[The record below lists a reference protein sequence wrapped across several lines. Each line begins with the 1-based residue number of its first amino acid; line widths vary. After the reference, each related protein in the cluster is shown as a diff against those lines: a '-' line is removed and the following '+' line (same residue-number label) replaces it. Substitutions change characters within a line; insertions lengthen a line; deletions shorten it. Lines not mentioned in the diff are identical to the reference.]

1 MERKLIVFM
10 NESRIHKEI
19 LDQLLAYYKMNA
31 QYRNLDDKIIKSH
44 CETKKALD
52 NAINNDIENAT
63 IYTYDTSSLSFDLT
77 RYGFDLYV
85 CAWVSEINK
94 KVYYKYL
101 KTYNKTKKIP
111 KFIRNILG
119 IECSNVVKMAITEEL
134 KTLKIY
140 EHMPEI
146 SKDLRYGHNLS
157 KLLLGGLFNGAIM
170 NSDNQDLATIF
181 EDDII
186 VYPKDDII
194 VYPTRFVS
202 KVVLTERP
210 YKNYMNFIK
219 LV

>member
-10 NESRIHKEI
+10 NESGIHKSI
-19 LDQLLAYYKMNA
+19 LDHSLAESDEI
-31 QYRNLDDKIIKSH
+31 YRSLDDKIIKSH
-44 CETKKALD
+44 CETKKAID
-52 NAINNDIENAT
+52 NVINNNIENAT

-85 CAWVSEINK
+85 CAWVSKINK
-94 KVYYKYL
+94 KFYYEQL
-101 KTYNKTKKIP
+101 KIYNKTKKIP

-119 IECSNVVKMAITEEL
+119 IECSNVVKKAITEEL
-134 KTLKIY
+134 KLLKIC

-146 SKDLRYGHNLS
+146 DKDLRYGHNLS

-170 NSDNQDLATIF
+170 DSDQDLATIF
-181 EDDII
+181 EDDIT
-186 VYPKDDII
+186 

-210 YKNYMNFIK
+210 DENYMNFIK

>member
-44 CETKKALD
+44 CETKKAID
-52 NAINNDIENAT
+52 NVINNDIENAT

-111 KFIRNILG
+111 KFIRNVLG
-119 IECSNVVKMAITEEL
+119 IECSNVVKMAITEGL
-134 KTLKIY
+134 KLLKIY

>member
-10 NESRIHKEI
+10 NESRSHKAV
-19 LDQLLAYYKMNA
+19 LDQLLADHKMDV

-44 CETKKALD
+44 CETKKAID
-52 NAINNDIENAT
+52 NVINNDIENAT

-85 CAWVSEINK
+85 CAWVSKINK
-94 KVYYKYL
+94 KIYYEYL

-119 IECSNVVKMAITEEL
+119 IECSNVVKMAVTEEL
-134 KTLKIY
+134 KSLKIC

-146 SKDLRYGHNLS
+146 DKDLRYGHNLS
-157 KLLLGGLFNGAIM
+157 KLLLGGLFNDAIM
-170 NSDNQDLATIF
+170 NSNNQNLATMF
-181 EDDII
+181 EDNTT
-186 VYPKDDII
+186 VYP
-194 VYPTRFVS
+194 VRFIS

-210 YKNYMNFIK
+210 DKNHMNFIK

>member
-44 CETKKALD
+44 CETKKAID
-52 NAINNDIENAT
+52 NVINNDIENAT

-85 CAWVSEINK
+85 CAWVSKINK
-94 KVYYKYL
+94 NFYYEQL
-101 KTYNKTKKIP
+101 KIYNKTKKIP

-119 IECSNVVKMAITEEL
+119 IECSNVVKMAITEGL
-134 KTLKIY
+134 KLLKIY

-157 KLLLGGLFNGAIM
+157 KLLLGGLFNDAIM

-181 EDDII
+181 EDDIT
-186 VYPKDDII
+186 VYPA
-194 VYPTRFVS
+194 RFIS
-202 KVVLTERP
+202 KVVLTEHP
-210 YKNYMNFIK
+210 DKNYMNFIK

>member
-10 NESRIHKEI
+10 NESGNYKAI
-19 LDQLLAYYKMNA
+19 LDHSLGDCNLDKI
-31 QYRNLDDKIIKSH
+31 YRSLDDKIIKSH
-44 CETKKALD
+44 CETKKAID
-52 NAINNDIENAT
+52 NVINNDIENAT

-85 CAWVSEINK
+85 CAWVSKIDKNF
-94 KVYYKYL
+94 YYEQL
-101 KTYNKTKKIP
+101 KIYNKTKKIP

-119 IECSNVVKMAITEEL
+119 IECSNAVKKAITEEL
-134 KTLKIY
+134 KSLKIY

-157 KLLLGGLFNGAIM
+157 KLLLGGLFNDAIM

-181 EDDII
+181 EDDIT
-186 VYPKDDII
+186 VYPA
-194 VYPTRFVS
+194 RFIS
-202 KVVLTERP
+202 KVVLTEHP
-210 YKNYMNFIK
+210 DKNYMNFIK

>member
-10 NESRIHKEI
+10 NESRIHKAI
-19 LDQLLAYYKMNA
+19 LDQLLTYNKMDT

-44 CETKKALD
+44 CETKKAID
-52 NAINNDIENAT
+52 NVINNDIENAT

-85 CAWVSEINK
+85 CAWVSKIDK
-94 KVYYKYL
+94 KAYYEYL

-119 IECSNVVKMAITEEL
+119 IECSNVVKMAITEGL
-134 KTLKIY
+134 KLLKIY

-186 VYPKDDII
+186 VYPA
-194 VYPTRFVS
+194 RFVS
-202 KVVLTERP
+202 KVVLTERLD
-210 YKNYMNFIK
+210 KNYMNFIK

>member
-10 NESRIHKEI
+10 NESGNHKAI
-19 LDQLLAYYKMNA
+19 LDHSLDDCNLDKI
-31 QYRNLDDKIIKSH
+31 YRSLDDKIIKSH
-44 CETKKALD
+44 CETKKAID
-52 NAINNDIENAT
+52 NVINNNIENAT

-85 CAWVSEINK
+85 CAWVSKINK
-94 KVYYKYL
+94 NFYYEQL
-101 KTYNKTKKIP
+101 KIYNKTKKIP
-111 KFIRNILG
+111 KFIHDILG

-157 KLLLGGLFNGAIM
+157 KLLLGGLFNDAIM

-181 EDDII
+181 EDDIT
-186 VYPKDDII
+186 VYPA
-194 VYPTRFVS
+194 RFIS
-202 KVVLTERP
+202 KVVLTEHP
-210 YKNYMNFIK
+210 DKNYMNFIK

>member
-10 NESRIHKEI
+10 NESRNHI
-19 LDQLLAYYKMNA
+19 LDQLSADHKSDEI
-31 QYRNLDDKIIKSH
+31 YRSLDDKIIKSH
-44 CETKKALD
+44 CETKKAID
-52 NAINNDIENAT
+52 NVINNNIENAT

-94 KVYYKYL
+94 KFYYERL
-101 KTYNKTKKIP
+101 KIYNKTKKIP

-134 KTLKIY
+134 KLLKIY

-146 SKDLRYGHNLS
+146 NKDLRYGHNLS
-157 KLLLGGLFNGAIM
+157 KLLLGGLFNDAIM

-181 EDDII
+181 EDDIT
-186 VYPKDDII
+186 VYP
-194 VYPTRFVS
+194 VRFAS

-210 YKNYMNFIK
+210 DKNYMHFIK

>member
-10 NESRIHKEI
+10 NESGIHKSI
-19 LDQLLAYYKMNA
+19 LDHSLAESDEI
-31 QYRNLDDKIIKSH
+31 YRSLDDKIIKSH
-44 CETKKALD
+44 CETMKAID
-52 NAINNDIENAT
+52 NVINNNIENAT

-85 CAWVSEINK
+85 CAWVSKIDK
-94 KVYYKYL
+94 KAYYEYL

-119 IECSNVVKMAITEEL
+119 IECSNVVKMAITEGL
-134 KTLKIY
+134 KLLKIY

-186 VYPKDDII
+186 VYP
-194 VYPTRFVS
+194 TRFVS

-210 YKNYMNFIK
+210 DKNYMNFIK

>member
-10 NESRIHKEI
+10 NESGIHKSI
-19 LDQLLAYYKMNA
+19 LDHSLAESDEI
-31 QYRNLDDKIIKSH
+31 YRSLDDKIIKSH
-44 CETKKALD
+44 CETKKAID
-52 NAINNDIENAT
+52 NVINNNIENAT

-77 RYGFDLYV
+77 HYGFELYV
-85 CAWVSEINK
+85 CAWVSKINK
-94 KVYYKYL
+94 NFYYKYL

-119 IECSNVVKMAITEEL
+119 IECSNVVKMTNIEEL
-134 KTLKIY
+134 KSLKIY

-146 SKDLRYGHNLS
+146 NKDLRYGHNLS
-157 KLLLGGLFNGAIM
+157 KLLLGGLFNDAIM
-170 NSDNQDLATIF
+170 NSDQDLAAIF
-181 EDDII
+181 EDDIT
-186 VYPKDDII
+186 

-210 YKNYMNFIK
+210 DENYMNFIK

>member
-10 NESRIHKEI
+10 NESGNHKAI
-19 LDQLLAYYKMNA
+19 LDHSLDDCNLDKI
-31 QYRNLDDKIIKSH
+31 YRSLDDKIIKSH
-44 CETKKALD
+44 CETKKAID
-52 NAINNDIENAT
+52 NVINNNIENAT

-85 CAWVSEINK
+85 CAWVSKINK
-94 KVYYKYL
+94 NFYYEQL
-101 KTYNKTKKIP
+101 KIYNKTKKIP
-111 KFIRNILG
+111 KFIRDILG

-157 KLLLGGLFNGAIM
+157 KLLLGGLFNDAIM

-181 EDDII
+181 EDDIT
-186 VYPKDDII
+186 VYPA
-194 VYPTRFVS
+194 RFIS
-202 KVVLTERP
+202 KVVLTEHP
-210 YKNYMNFIK
+210 DKNYMNFIK

>member
-1 MERKLIVFM
+1 MMERKLIVFM
-10 NESRIHKEI
+10 NESGNHKAI
-19 LDQLLAYYKMNA
+19 LDHSLDDCNLDKI
-31 QYRNLDDKIIKSH
+31 YRSLDDKIIKSH
-44 CETKKALD
+44 CETKKAID
-52 NAINNDIENAT
+52 NVINNDIENAT

-85 CAWVSEINK
+85 CAWVSKINK
-94 KVYYKYL
+94 NFYYEQL
-101 KTYNKTKKIP
+101 KIYNKTKKIP
-111 KFIRNILG
+111 KFIRDILG

-157 KLLLGGLFNGAIM
+157 KLLLGGLFNDAIM

-181 EDDII
+181 EDDIT
-186 VYPKDDII
+186 VYPA
-194 VYPTRFVS
+194 RFIS
-202 KVVLTERP
+202 KVVLTEHP
-210 YKNYMNFIK
+210 DKNYMNFIK

>member
-10 NESRIHKEI
+10 NESGNHKAI
-19 LDQLLAYYKMNA
+19 LDHSLADCQMDVR
-31 QYRNLDDKIIKSH
+31 YRNLDDKIIKSH
-44 CETKKALD
+44 CETKKAID
-52 NAINNDIENAT
+52 NVINNNIENAT

-85 CAWVSEINK
+85 CVWVSKINK
-94 KVYYKYL
+94 NFYYKYL
-101 KTYNKTKKIP
+101 KIYNKTKKIP
-111 KFIRNILG
+111 KFIRDILG

-157 KLLLGGLFNGAIM
+157 KLLLGDLFNDAIM

-181 EDDII
+181 EDDIT
-186 VYPKDDII
+186 VYPA
-194 VYPTRFVS
+194 RFIS

-210 YKNYMNFIK
+210 DKNYMNFIK

>member
-10 NESRIHKEI
+10 NESGNHKAV
-19 LDQLLAYYKMNA
+19 LNHSLADCQMDVR
-31 QYRNLDDKIIKSH
+31 YRNLDDKIIKSH
-44 CETKKALD
+44 CETKKAID
-52 NAINNDIENAT
+52 NVINNNIENAT

-85 CAWVSEINK
+85 CAWVSKIDK
-94 KVYYKYL
+94 KAYYEYL

-119 IECSNVVKMAITEEL
+119 IECSNVVKMAITEGL
-134 KTLKIY
+134 KLLKIY

-186 VYPKDDII
+186 VYPA
-194 VYPTRFVS
+194 RFVS

-210 YKNYMNFIK
+210 DKNYMNFIK

>member
-10 NESRIHKEI
+10 NESGNHKAI
-19 LDQLLAYYKMNA
+19 LDHSLDDCNLDKI
-31 QYRNLDDKIIKSH
+31 YRSLDDKIIKSH
-44 CETKKALD
+44 CETKKAID
-52 NAINNDIENAT
+52 NVINNNIENAT

-85 CAWVSEINK
+85 CAWVSKINK
-94 KVYYKYL
+94 NFYYEQL
-101 KTYNKTKKIP
+101 KIYNKTKKIP
-111 KFIRNILG
+111 KFIRDILG

-146 SKDLRYGHNLS
+146 NKDLRYGHNLS
-157 KLLLGGLFNGAIM
+157 KLLLGGLFNDAIM

-181 EDDII
+181 EDDIT
-186 VYPKDDII
+186 VYPA
-194 VYPTRFVS
+194 RFIS
-202 KVVLTERP
+202 KVVLTEHP
-210 YKNYMNFIK
+210 DKNYMNFIK

>member
-1 MERKLIVFM
+1 MERKLVVFM
-10 NESRIHKEI
+10 NESGNHKAI
-19 LDQLLAYYKMNA
+19 LDHSLADCQMDVR
-31 QYRNLDDKIIKSH
+31 YRNLDDKIIKSH
-44 CETKKALD
+44 CETKKAID
-52 NAINNDIENAT
+52 NVINNNIENAT

-119 IECSNVVKMAITEEL
+119 IECSNVVKEAITEEL
-134 KTLKIY
+134 KSLKIY

-157 KLLLGGLFNGAIM
+157 KLLLGGLFNDAIM
-170 NSDNQDLATIF
+170 NSDNQDLVTIF
-181 EDDII
+181 EDDIT
-186 VYPKDDII
+186 VYPASCFI
-194 VYPTRFVS
+194 S
-202 KVVLTERP
+202 KIVLTEHP
-210 YKNYMNFIK
+210 DKNYMNFIK

>member
-44 CETKKALD
+44 CETKKAID
-52 NAINNDIENAT
+52 NVINNDIENAT

-119 IECSNVVKMAITEEL
+119 IECSNVVKMAITEGL
-134 KTLKIY
+134 KLLKIY

-202 KVVLTERP
+202 KVVLTEHP
-210 YKNYMNFIK
+210 DKNYMNFIK

>member
-1 MERKLIVFM
+1 
-10 NESRIHKEI
+10 
-19 LDQLLAYYKMNA
+19 
-31 QYRNLDDKIIKSH
+31 
-44 CETKKALD
+44 
-52 NAINNDIENAT
+52 
-63 IYTYDTSSLSFDLT
+63 
-77 RYGFDLYV
+77 
-85 CAWVSEINK
+85 
-94 KVYYKYL
+94 
-101 KTYNKTKKIP
+101 
-111 KFIRNILG
+111 
-119 IECSNVVKMAITEEL
+119 MAITEGL
-134 KTLKIY
+134 KLLKIY

-157 KLLLGGLFNGAIM
+157 KLLLDGLFNGAIM

>member
-1 MERKLIVFM
+1 MMERKLIVFM
-10 NESRIHKEI
+10 NESGNHKAI
-19 LDQLLAYYKMNA
+19 LDHSLDDCNLDKI
-31 QYRNLDDKIIKSH
+31 YRSLDDKIIKSH
-44 CETKKALD
+44 CETKKAID
-52 NAINNDIENAT
+52 NVINNNIENAT

-85 CAWVSEINK
+85 CAWVSKINK
-94 KVYYKYL
+94 NFYYEQL
-101 KTYNKTKKIP
+101 KIYNKTKKIP

-157 KLLLGGLFNGAIM
+157 KLLLGGLFNDAIM

-181 EDDII
+181 EDDIT
-186 VYPKDDII
+186 VYPA
-194 VYPTRFVS
+194 RFIS
-202 KVVLTERP
+202 KVVLTEHP
-210 YKNYMNFIK
+210 DKNYMNFIK

>member
-10 NESRIHKEI
+10 NESRNHKAV
-19 LDQLLAYYKMNA
+19 LDQSLADHKSDEI
-31 QYRNLDDKIIKSH
+31 YRSLDNKIVKSH
-44 CETKKALD
+44 CKTKKAID
-52 NAINNDIENAT
+52 NVINNNIENAT
-63 IYTYDTSSLSFDLT
+63 IYTYDISSLSFDLT
-77 RYGFDLYV
+77 RYGFNLYV
-85 CAWVSEINK
+85 CAWVNKINK
-94 KVYYKYL
+94 NFYYKYL
-101 KTYNKTKKIP
+101 KIYNKTKKIP
-111 KFIRNILG
+111 KFIRDILG

-157 KLLLGGLFNGAIM
+157 KLLLGGLFNDAIM

-181 EDDII
+181 EDDIT
-186 VYPKDDII
+186 VYPAS
-194 VYPTRFVS
+194 FVS

-210 YKNYMNFIK
+210 DKNYMNFIK

>member
-1 MERKLIVFM
+1 MMERKLIVFM
-10 NESRIHKEI
+10 NESGNHKAI
-19 LDQLLAYYKMNA
+19 LDHSLDDCNLDKI
-31 QYRNLDDKIIKSH
+31 YRSLDDKIIKSH
-44 CETKKALD
+44 CETKKAID
-52 NAINNDIENAT
+52 NVINNNIENAT

-85 CAWVSEINK
+85 CAWVSKINK
-94 KVYYKYL
+94 NFYYEQL
-101 KTYNKTKKIP
+101 KIYNKTKKIP
-111 KFIRNILG
+111 KFIRDILG

-157 KLLLGGLFNGAIM
+157 KLLLGGLFNDAIM

-181 EDDII
+181 EDDIT
-186 VYPKDDII
+186 VYPA
-194 VYPTRFVS
+194 RFIS
-202 KVVLTERP
+202 KVVLTEHP
-210 YKNYMNFIK
+210 DKNYMNFIK

>member
-10 NESRIHKEI
+10 NESGNYKAI
-19 LDQLLAYYKMNA
+19 LDHSLGDCNLDKI
-31 QYRNLDDKIIKSH
+31 YRSLDDKIIKSH
-44 CETKKALD
+44 CETKKAID
-52 NAINNDIENAT
+52 NVINNNIENAT

-85 CAWVSEINK
+85 CAWVSKINK
-94 KVYYKYL
+94 IFYYEQL
-101 KTYNKTKKIP
+101 KIYNKTKKIP

-119 IECSNVVKMAITEEL
+119 IECSNVVKNAITEEL
-134 KTLKIY
+134 KSLKIY

-157 KLLLGGLFNGAIM
+157 KLLLGGLFNDAIM

-181 EDDII
+181 EDDIT
-186 VYPKDDII
+186 VYPA
-194 VYPTRFVS
+194 RFIS
-202 KVVLTERP
+202 KVVLTEHP
-210 YKNYMNFIK
+210 DKNYMNFIK

>member
-44 CETKKALD
+44 CETKKAID
-52 NAINNDIENAT
+52 NVINNDIENAT

-111 KFIRNILG
+111 KFIRNVLG
-119 IECSNVVKMAITEEL
+119 IECSNVVKMAITEGL
-134 KTLKIY
+134 KLLKIY

-186 VYPKDDII
+186 VYP
-194 VYPTRFVS
+194 TRFVS

>member
-10 NESRIHKEI
+10 NESGNYKAI
-19 LDQLLAYYKMNA
+19 LDHSLGDCNLDKI
-31 QYRNLDDKIIKSH
+31 YRSLDDKIIKSH
-44 CETKKALD
+44 CETKKAID
-52 NAINNDIENAT
+52 NVINNNIENAT

-85 CAWVSEINK
+85 CAWVSKINK
-94 KVYYKYL
+94 NFYYEQL
-101 KTYNKTKKIP
+101 KIYNKTKKIP

-119 IECSNVVKMAITEEL
+119 IECSNVVKNAITEEL
-134 KTLKIY
+134 KSLKIY

-157 KLLLGGLFNGAIM
+157 KLLLGGLFNDAIM

-181 EDDII
+181 EDDIT
-186 VYPKDDII
+186 VYPA
-194 VYPTRFVS
+194 RFIS
-202 KVVLTERP
+202 KVVLTEHP
-210 YKNYMNFIK
+210 DKNYMNFIK